1 VRSCRPA
8 PLLLCFAAGCLI
20 PNPDFGGSGGSG
32 SSGALTTSA
41 PATSDS
47 TTQESTG
54 PASSGSTSAGGVSA
68 SGASG
73 SSTGDL
79 TSTSVDPSTTSAT
92 SSSSDATASSSGA
105 PEPAMEHLQ
114 HYQGGCNTPQW
125 CWENGDIYDPSAAR
139 VWSQA
144 CFAVQLAPPYQLTR
158 VGYWIAGKAGDLG
171 GDTRVQVHQRVGDA
185 PGPLLGEQLL
195 DPNTS
200 LALGYNEVAF
210 APPLA
215 INSDSGV
222 CVGLVGGRKFPG
234 AALGVALD
242 ATISAAQ
249 QSFSRVDGGMGCYIP
264 EWTDHVAFNPPKKTW
279 CVDADVVKAP

>member
-1 VRSCRPA
+1 MRSCRPA

-32 SSGALTTSA
+32 SSGARTTSG
-41 PATSDS
+41 PTSDA

-54 PASSGSTSAGGVSA
+54 PATSGASSTGGVSA
-68 SGASG
+68 SGTGG
-73 SSTGDL
+73 STDDL

-92 SSSSDATASSSGA
+92 SSSSDATMSSSGA
-105 PEPAMEHLQ
+105 LEPAMEHLQ

-200 LALGYNEVAF
+200 LILGYNEVAF

-215 INSDSGV
+215 ISSDSGV
-222 CVGLVGGRKFPG
+222 CVGLVGGRRTFPG

-242 ATISAAQ
+242 AAISAPD
-249 QSFSRVDGGMGCYIP
+249 QSFSRVDGGMACDIP
-264 EWTDHVAFNPPKKTW
+264 EWTDHVAFNPAKKTW
-279 CVDADVVKAP
+279 CIDADVVKAP

>member
-1 VRSCRPA
+1 MRSCRPA

-20 PNPDFGGSGGSG
+20 PNPDFGGSGGSS
-32 SSGALTTSA
+32 SSGALTTSG
-41 PATSDS
+41 PTTSDA

-54 PASSGSTSAGGVSA
+54 RASSGSTSAGGVSA
-68 SGASG
+68 SGTGG

-79 TSTSVDPSTTSAT
+79 TSTSVDPS
-92 SSSSDATASSSGA
+92 TASSSGA

-215 INSDSGV
+215 ISDSGV
-222 CVGLVGGRKFPG
+222 CVGLVGGRRTFPG

-242 ATISAAQ
+242 AAISAPD
-249 QSFSRVDGGMGCYIP
+249 QSFSRVDGGMACDIP
-264 EWTDHVAFNPPKKTW
+264 EWVDHVAFEPPKKTW
-279 CVDADVVKAP
+279 CIDADVVKAP